1 MGGSGLITLLLT
13 FGRVVKV
20 GGAVVVVAAWILVP
34 RVADHAR
41 VAEAEVL
48 ELRHTKGGHRRSD
61 LAHAGFA
68 KAFVRFGGVP
78 LRNDDLTE
86 LTAGAGHYIAIGG
99 GAVGGGVGGK
109 GSTHTDRLVVGVGV
123 YRHENQST
131 AAIHAQIVRAQGGVG
146 RLPGPYAAHGAAR
159 GRCRYGSN

>member
-1 MGGSGLITLLLT
+1 MIWVAVATKVVVRGDHVGLYAPDDAHQV

-34 RVADHAR
+34 CIADHAR

-48 ELRHTKGGHRRSD
+48 KVRDSECRHRSGD
-61 LAHAGFA
+61 LAHSRLAE
-68 KAFVRFGGVP
+68 AFVRFGGVP
-78 LRNDDLTE
+78 LWDDDLAE
-86 LTAGAGHYIAIGG
+86 LAAGTGHYIGIGG

-109 GSTHTDRLVVGVGV
+109 GSTHADRLVVGVGV

-131 AAIHAQIVRAQGGVG
+131 AAIHALIVRAQGGVG
-146 RLPGPYAAHGAAR
+146 RLP
-159 GRCRYGSN
+159 

>member
-1 MGGSGLITLLLT
+1 MIWVAVATKVVVRGDHVGLYAPDDAHQV

-20 GGAVVVVAAWILVP
+20 GGAVVVIAPWILVP
-34 RVADHAR
+34 CIADHAR

-48 ELRHTKGGHRRSD
+48 EMRHTKGGHRRSD
-61 LAHAGFA
+61 FAHAGFA

-78 LRNDDLTE
+78 LWDDDLAE
-86 LTAGAGHYIAIGG
+86 LAAGTGNHIGIGG

-109 GSTHTDRLVVGVGV
+109 GSTHADRLVVGVGV

-131 AAIHAQIVRAQGGVG
+131 AAIHALIVRAQGGVG
-146 RLPGPYAAHGAAR
+146 RLP
-159 GRCRYGSN
+159 